1 MPNVTLNY
9 RTLLS
14 VTNVLNSQRNRQSLF
29 RAITDQLTKVVR
41 WERAGI
47 TVYDLQT
54 DAFRFYAV
62 ETNLPK
68 VVLRSD
74 AMIPRAQSAVGWV
87 YDHQRVHVRPH
98 LREERL
104 FIEDESYAQEG
115 L

>member
-1 MPNVTLNY
+1 MHNAALNY

-29 RAITDQLTKVVR
+29 RAVTDQLAKVVR

-47 TVYDLQT
+47 TVYDLKS

-74 AMIPRAQSAVGWV
+74 AMIPRARSAVGWV
-87 YDHQRVHVRPH
+87 
-98 LREERL
+98 
-104 FIEDESYAQEG
+104 
-115 L
+115 